1 MKAGTRYIHRV
12 TGDVLHVKSVGDTIL
27 TTRGE
32 MSREWVE
39 KHYFEQKRP
48 HYPRSIRM
56 TDEEKQEAIV
66 KHGSLRACFLEGLK
80 TTYPTDPLPF
90 NEWAQNIRQE
100 TDKEYNIS
108 ADKLSN
114 KKK

>member
-32 MSREWVE
+32 MSRKHIE

-56 TDEEKQEAIV
+56 TDEEKQQAID

-80 TTYPTDPLPF
+80 TKTL
-90 NEWAQNIRQE
+90 
-100 TDKEYNIS
+100 
-108 ADKLSN
+108 
-114 KKK
+114 